1 MQFNGES
8 TAVHRDNAQKKVEV
22 VDFDLNNLPS
32 NIDKIMLKKLAGVKH
47 IVSSEYKSDNLTGL
61 CQGQGRIKLRLTE
74 GVNVDQVRKNF
85 KKAGVTAKVHTEDV
99 RKKLVAPRE
108 LQGLRKTDTQR
119 RWK

>member
-1 MQFNGES
+1 L
-8 TAVHRDNAQKKVEV
+8 
-22 VDFDLNNLPS
+22 DLNNLPT

-61 CQGQGRIKLRLTE
+61 CQGQGRIKLRLSE
-74 GVNVDQVRKNF
+74 GVDVDQVKKNF
-85 KKAGVTAKVHTEDV
+85 KRAGVSAKVHTEDV

-108 LQGLRKTDTQR
+108 LQGLRTSGAQR